1 MNKECLNIIISGKS
15 GVGKSSFLNYIVGKD
30 IFKTGMGDPITQ
42 SYFENATYTSPIGV
56 LYQLFD
62 TKGIEPDTTSECQK
76 KIIEEINKHDTSDNI
91 FDWIHTI
98 YYCFAAPS
106 KRIETFEID
115 FIKELL
121 NHVSVVIL
129 LTKED
134 LVDDTTLN
142 NLRKQI
148 KEEIGTSIQVI
159 SVCSVEQRT
168 RKGVSVKTGKEEVLK
183 ASFLGLWN
191 KMAQMLPYRNMSSI
205 LNGNLETIE
214 FKHEFPID
222 IVTHPLFELYN
233 GIHLDIRSLC
243 NFPNLHDFL
252 FDSIDKEDR
261 GNILKLMDSTIS
273 AIENL
278 KGKINILDI
287 NSFTKEDEAIINK
300 VFDFYKNINGTR
312 PHILFTHKASEA
324 LTKLKNHDYIKDIN
338 QLIEKKWNVRDSI
351 LEVEDCV
358 FFSSDEKNQVKNRFS
373 SFRDD
378 VQSIVKNIED
388 LINNFINQY
397 QTELYQYGQCCI
409 RDDDIVNENQ
419 NRVIETISDLTEKE
433 KILFNSFNTAMKDG
447 VISEDERSMIK
458 ELIESLNLSEDRSV
472 EVMDFAIRCKGRNIY
487 YNKN

>member
-1 MNKECLNIIISGKS
+1 
-15 GVGKSSFLNYIVGKD
+15 
-30 IFKTGMGDPITQ
+30 
-42 SYFENATYTSPIGV
+42 
-56 LYQLFD
+56 
-62 TKGIEPDTTSECQK
+62 
-76 KIIEEINKHDTSDNI
+76 
-91 FDWIHTI
+91 
-98 YYCFAAPS
+98 
-106 KRIETFEID
+106 
-115 FIKELL
+115 
-121 NHVSVVIL
+121 
-129 LTKED
+129 
-134 LVDDTTLN
+134 
-142 NLRKQI
+142 
-148 KEEIGTSIQVI
+148 
-159 SVCSVEQRT
+159 
-168 RKGVSVKTGKEEVLK
+168 
-183 ASFLGLWN
+183 
-191 KMAQMLPYRNMSSI
+191 
-205 LNGNLETIE
+205 
-214 FKHEFPID
+214 
-222 IVTHPLFELYN
+222 VTHPLFELYN